1 MNWFVATVAEY
12 RIEMLALDAVW
23 YFMDSSIHMWCEQ
36 KKSSNQFRIYGF
48 DAIQKGFQ
56 NIYLKLRTQAQI
68 HGRCDDIEKLMEISL
83 KMRKENETRRKK
95 NRERF
100 IGTVDAIECSE

>member
-12 RIEMLALDAVW
+12 RIEMLALDAVCDILW
-23 YFMDSSIHMWCEQ
+23 IHRFICDVST

-56 NIYLKLRTQAQI
+56 NIYLKLRTQTQI
-68 HGRCDDIEKLMEISL
+68 HGRCDSIEKLMEISL
-83 KMRKENETRRKK
+83 KMRKENETQRRKK
-95 NRERF
+95 IVRDSLELW
-100 IGTVDAIECSE
+100 TL

>member
-1 MNWFVATVAEY
+1 
-12 RIEMLALDAVW
+12 MLCDILW
-23 YFMDSSIHMWCEQ
+23 IHRFICDVN
-36 KKSSNQFRIYGF
+36 KKKRSSNHFRIYGF

-95 NRERF
+95 K
-100 IGTVDAIECSE
+100 S